1 MATARERRGI
11 AEQLVTAIRG
21 LALSAL
27 LLAAC
32 SGGPPA
38 AGTPAPTSATPTAAV
53 SAAPSSASPSP
64 AVTPAATAA
73 VDATPRS
80 FARIALDAGTHDGTI
95 GTDLRGIVLG
105 GTSKGSYADPYG
117 RTIDDERGTWTS
129 AAVRTPFA
137 FDQLVASWNATTPP
151 GTWIEVQMRASGSS
165 RATKWYTLAVWSS
178 GDDTIHRTTVKNQND
193 GDGRVNVD
201 TFEKT
206 SGAPAL
212 TSYELRVALH
222 RVAGL
227 SATPAVTLL
236 AAVSSRAAQY
246 AIPSPFGG
254 VARDLEVPM
263 LSQETHIGH
272 YPEYDGGGEAWCSPT
287 STAMVLGF
295 WNTGPDRGRAFTP
308 HSATFPG
315 ASHADGQ
322 VDHAARFSYDWSYEG
337 AGNWP
342 FNTAYAAQYGLVGF
356 ITRLRSLT
364 EAERF
369 IEAGIPLIA
378 SINGVLP
385 GFLFTSTNGHLLV
398 IRGFAANGDVITNDP
413 AVRANAQARKVY
425 PRADF
430 ERVWLGGS
438 TGTVYVIHPPGV
450 RLPANV
456 AGLPANW

>member
-1 MATARERRGI
+1 MALRA
-11 AEQLVTAIRG
+11 LVLVI
-21 LALSAL
+21 L
-27 LLAAC
+27 LTAC
-32 SGGPPA
+32 SVSQVPTGQ
-38 AGTPAPTSATPTAAV
+38 TTTPTSVVATRVP
-53 SAAPSSASPSP
+53 SNAPSTSVVPSPSP
-64 AVTPAATAA
+64 SAAATAA
-73 VDATPRS
+73 DVTPRS
-80 FARIALDAGTHDGTI
+80 FVRLALDAGTHDGTV
-95 GTDLRGIVLG
+95 TNDLRLQLG
-105 GTSKGSYADPYG
+105 ASPSKGSYADPYG
-117 RTIDDERGTWTS
+117 RTIADERGIWTS
-129 AAVRTPFA
+129 AAVQTPFA
-137 FDQLVASWNATTPP
+137 FDQLVASWNAITPS
-151 GTWIEVQMRASGSS
+151 GTWIDVQLRASGAS

-178 GDDTIHRTTVKNQND
+178 GDDTIHRTTLKGQDD

-201 TFEKT
+201 TFEKS
-206 SGAPAL
+206 SGAPEL
-212 TSYELRVALH
+212 TSYELRVTLH
-222 RVAGL
+222 RAAGII
-227 SATPAVTLL
+227 ATPAVALL
-236 AAVSSRAAQY
+236 TAIATRATQY
-246 AIPSPFGG
+246 AIPSAFGG
-254 VARDLEVPM
+254 VTRELDVPT
-263 LSQETHIGH
+263 LSQEIHTGH

-295 WNTGPDRGRAFTP
+295 WKTGP
-308 HSATFPG
+308 SAVDLAAFPG
-315 ASHADGQ
+315 VSHVDGQ
-322 VDHAARFSYDWSYEG
+322 VDHAARYTYDWSYKG

-342 FNTAYAAQYGLVGF
+342 YNAAYAAEYGLEGF

-413 AVRANAQARKVY
+413 AVRADAQARKVY
-425 PRADF
+425 ARADF

>member
-1 MATARERRGI
+1 M
-11 AEQLVTAIRG
+11 
-21 LALSAL
+21 
-27 LLAAC
+27 
-32 SGGPPA
+32 
-38 AGTPAPTSATPTAAV
+38 TPS
-53 SAAPSSASPSP
+53 
-64 AVTPAATAA
+64 ATAA

-178 GDDTIHRTTVKNQND
+178 GDDTIHRTTLKGQND
-193 GDGRVNVD
+193 RDGRVNVD
-201 TFEKT
+201 TFEKEDG
-206 SGAPAL
+206 SPEL
-212 TSYELRVALH
+212 TSYELRVTLH
-222 RVAGL
+222 RVTGS
-227 SATPAVTLL
+227 SATPSVTLV
-236 AAVSSRAAQY
+236 AAIVSRATEY
-246 AIPSPFGG
+246 VIPSAFGG
-254 VARDLEVPM
+254 VPRDLDVPV
-263 LSQETHIGH
+263 LSQETHTGH

-295 WNTGPDRGRAFTP
+295 WKTGPGVADLVA
-308 HSATFPG
+308 FPG
-315 ASHADGQ
+315 GAHADAQ
-322 VDHAARFSYDWSYEG
+322 VDHAARYTYDWSYSG

-342 FNTAYAAQYGLVGF
+342 FNTAHAASYGLEGF
-356 ITRLRSLT
+356 VTRLRSLR
-364 EAERF
+364 EAELF
-369 IEAGIPLIA
+369 IEAGVPLVA
-378 SINGVLP
+378 SVNGVLP

-438 TGTVYVIHPPGV
+438 TGTVYVIHPPAV